1 MLTFWYS
8 ERCNRQIKLFICIST
23 CVLIFLCAE
32 QKQLDPRFAGFSLAI
47 GMMIDLLYKLRQD
60 KLKTLSPS
68 LKCGLASLPILCLV
82 CLIYFLP
89 NEQRWIL
96 ALQCVGFAAIG
107 LFIVS
112 IYSQRAKRFED

>member
-8 ERCNRQIKLFICIST
+8 ERCNRQIKLIICIST

-32 QKQLDPRFAGFSLAI
+32 QKQLAPRFAGISLAI
-47 GMMIDLLYKLRQD
+47 GLMINLLYKLRQD
-60 KLKTLSPS
+60 KLKTLSQS
-68 LKCGLASLPILCLV
+68 LKCSLASLPILCLM

-89 NEQRWIL
+89 DEQRWIL
-96 ALQCVGFAAIG
+96 ALQCVGFTAIG